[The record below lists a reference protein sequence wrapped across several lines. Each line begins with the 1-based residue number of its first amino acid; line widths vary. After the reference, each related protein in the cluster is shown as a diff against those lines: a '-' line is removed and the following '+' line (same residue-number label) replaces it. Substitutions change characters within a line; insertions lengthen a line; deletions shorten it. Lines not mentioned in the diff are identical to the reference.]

1 MTESRGDRHR
11 GSGIVAKVT
20 RSRLLVVLAAFALR
34 LGVGADVVVVEARSG
49 GEAAKARLKSGDR
62 LVSWRRIATK
72 ASPAASGAFLAPW
85 DVDDFELAQVP
96 LGPVTVLYTRAGK
109 RAVARLGGGEWRLK
123 TRPDSEAEMVLW
135 RTLERAAELSARA
148 RYADAKIEWE
158 AARET
163 SLRLKDD
170 RLRALVLRSEARTL
184 IFLQDGEGA
193 EEALRE
199 ALAIRARTDPG
210 GPPQA
215 LALAALALY
224 LGNFK
229 GQEKEGEDLIRNA
242 LAIVEKKAA
251 GSLVHAGVLRAA
263 GSLATRRDD
272 LDEANRRLTRALAI
286 ASRLAPK
293 GDVAESCYNELG
305 KIARMKGAFAAAEAD
320 QRRALAIVLER
331 EPDGVS
337 AAAVWNSLGVIRKQ
351 RGDLRGAEEAYGRAA
366 ALFEGAAPGSM
377 NVAGITAN
385 LGNVALERGDF
396 ALAEERHRRALAIRE
411 KLAPESR
418 EVAASLSDL
427 ARVTALEG
435 RPEEAKALAQHA
447 ADVARKLAPGS
458 LAEASAFQRLAEV
471 EGGTRAWPAAEEH
484 LRAALAIGAK
494 VAPRGLPTAAIRRML
509 AEALLAEGR
518 PTDALPL
525 AKESVD
531 VNRRVAPG
539 TTAEGLA
546 WDTLARILAKSGD
559 DAGAEEAFEAGLA
572 ALEDQASRLGVSYE
586 GAAAF
591 TAFTA
596 DVARDYVD
604 FLVDRGRGS
613 DALKVLERARARRL
627 LSMLK
632 TRDAV
637 FGRWPEPLARRRGE
651 IATAEADAEKALAS
665 LDPEKDAAK
674 VEAAQAK
681 RRELRARRAALV
693 AELAASDPVFAS
705 ALRPRPL
712 DAAAIRRALD
722 PGTLFLAF
730 AVGPERTHLFAVRA
744 GDPADAPV
752 KVGTI
757 ASGADDLRR
766 EVEILRS
773 LLAGRE
779 EQASRVRV
787 QAGQL
792 GGLLFGPAAEAL
804 ASAERLVIAPD
815 GPLLTLP
822 FGALVAP
829 GSGEWLAAR
838 IPLVIAPSATA
849 FVEMRRPAPAKG
861 PARLVVFAD
870 PALPGAGAES
880 AEAAFGDA
888 ARGGGDSSPLRRY
901 QSGLAPLPG
910 AREEARAIA
919 ALWTG
924 PKVVHVGSAATRD
937 RAHRLGSSVR
947 YAHFATHALLDFR
960 FPMESALALAPSG
973 GPSGSGLLPAWD
985 VVDSMRLDADL
996 VTLSGCETALGAAG
1010 SGEGLV
1016 GLTRAFQIAG
1026 ARAVAASLWPV
1037 SDRSTK
1043 ELMTRF
1049 YRGLARGARKD
1060 DALRAAQR
1068 ALASGE
1074 AGPAFASPWHWA
1086 AFELFGDGR

>member
-1 MTESRGDRHR
+1 MG
-11 GSGIVAKVT
+11 AVT
-20 RSRLLVVLAAFALR
+20 RSPLLVALAVLT
-34 LGVGADVVVVEARSG
+34 LGSAGRADVVVVEARKG
-49 GEAAKARLKSGDR
+49 GEAAKAKLKPGDR
-62 LVSWRRIATK
+62 LVSWRRAGTK
-72 ASPAASGAFLAPW
+72 TAPAASGAFRAPW
-85 DVDDFELAQVP
+85 EVDETEFAEVP
-96 LGPVTVLYTRAGK
+96 RGPVTVVWARGAGK
-109 RAVARLGGGEWRLK
+109 GESRFGGGEWRLK
-123 TRPDSEAEMVLW
+123 TRADAESETALAQ
-135 RTLERAAELSARA
+135 TLERATDAAAAGRF
-148 RYADAKIEWE
+148 ADAKTEWE
-158 AARET
+158 AARDVAV
-163 SLRLKDD
+163 RGKDD
-170 RLRALVLRSEARTL
+170 RLLAHVLRREVRTL
-184 IFLQDGEGA
+184 AAMSDRKGT
-193 EEALRE
+193 EEALRQ
-199 ALAIRARTDPG
+199 ALAIRERTDAG
-210 GPPQA
+210 GPAEA
-215 LALAALALY
+215 LSRANLGLF
-224 LGNFK
+224 LGNLK
-229 GQEKEGEDLIRNA
+229 GQEKEGDEVVRQA
-242 LAIVEKKAA
+242 LAMIEKSAP
-251 GSLVHAGVLRAA
+251 GSLAEGRILMQA
-263 GSLATRRDD
+263 GSLATVRED
-272 LDEANRRLTRALAI
+272 LDEAQRRLAKALAI
-286 ASRLAPK
+286 ANRLAPDS
-293 GDVAESCYNELG
+293 DVAESCYTELG
-305 KIARMKGAFAAAEAD
+305 KVARLRGDFASAEVS
-320 QRRALAIVLER
+320 QRRALDLALARDPNGI
-331 EPDGVS
+331 
-337 AAAVWNSLGVIRKQ
+337 AAAGVWNSLGVLRKQ
-351 RGDLRGAEEAYGRAA
+351 RGDLAGGEDAYERAA
-366 ALFEGAAPGSM
+366 ALYEKAAPGST
-377 NVAGITAN
+377 NVAGVTAN

-418 EVAASLSDL
+418 DVAASLSDL
-427 ARVTALEG
+427 ARVMALEG
-435 RPEEAKALAQHA
+435 RPEEAKVLAQRA
-447 ADVARKLAPGS
+447 ADLARKLAPGS
-458 LAEASAFQRLAEV
+458 LAEASALQRLAEV
-471 EGGTRAWPAAEEH
+471 EGGQGAWPAAEEH

-494 VAPRGLPTAAIRRML
+494 LAPRGLPTAAIRRML

-518 PTDALPL
+518 PADALPL
-525 AKESVD
+525 ARESVD

-539 TTAEGLA
+539 TTADGYA

-596 DVARDYVD
+596 DVARNYVD

-637 FGRWPEPLARRRGE
+637 YGRWPEPLAQRRGE
-651 IATAEADAEKALAS
+651 IAAAEADAEKTLAS

-674 VEAAQAK
+674 VDAVQAK
-681 RRELRARRAALV
+681 RRDLRARRAALF
-693 AELAASDPVFAS
+693 AELAASDPVFAN
-705 ALRPRPL
+705 ALRPQPL
-712 DAAAIRRALD
+712 DTAAIRKALD

-730 AVGPERTHLFAVRA
+730 AVGPERTHVFAVRA
-744 GDPADAPV
+744 GEPADAPLS
-752 KVGTI
+752 VGTI

-773 LLAGRE
+773 LLAGRD

-804 ASAERLVIAPD
+804 ATAERLVIAPD

-870 PALPGAGAES
+870 PALPGAGAEG

-888 ARGGGDSSPLRRY
+888 ARGGGDSSPLLRY
-901 QSGLAPLPG
+901 RGGLAPLPG

-924 PKVVHVGSAATRD
+924 PKVVYVGSAATRD
-937 RAHRLGSSVR
+937 RAHRLGRSVR
-947 YAHFATHALLDFR
+947 YAHFATHALLDVR
-960 FPMESALALAPSG
+960 FPMESALALTASG
-973 GPSGSGLLPAWD
+973 GAVGAGLLPAWD

-996 VTLSGCETALGAAG
+996 VTLSGCETALGTAG

-1049 YRGLARGARKD
+1049 YRGLARGERKD

-1074 AGPAFASPWHWA
+1074 AGPALAGPWHWA